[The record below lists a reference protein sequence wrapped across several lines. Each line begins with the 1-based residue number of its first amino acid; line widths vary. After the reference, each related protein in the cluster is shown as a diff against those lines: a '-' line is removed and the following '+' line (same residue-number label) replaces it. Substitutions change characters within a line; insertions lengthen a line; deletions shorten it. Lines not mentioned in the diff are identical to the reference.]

1 LGLEE
6 SGGDDQEGRD
16 EISLLA
22 EVLVQLSVKGSMRP
36 VRRGI
41 FVSIDNV
48 NKVWVPFKYENLPMF
63 CFGCGRMG
71 HGLKNCTQ
79 IIPARKSKIIENP
92 PYTLA
97 LKA

>member
-1 LGLEE
+1 MQLVPRLVGFSDLKLMKTLVSLGLIWMFR
-6 SGGDDQEGRD
+6 DQ
-16 EISLLA
+16 
-22 EVLVQLSVKGSMRP
+22 
-36 VRRGI
+36 
-41 FVSIDNV
+41 FVE
-48 NKVWVPFKYENLPMF
+48 YENLPMF